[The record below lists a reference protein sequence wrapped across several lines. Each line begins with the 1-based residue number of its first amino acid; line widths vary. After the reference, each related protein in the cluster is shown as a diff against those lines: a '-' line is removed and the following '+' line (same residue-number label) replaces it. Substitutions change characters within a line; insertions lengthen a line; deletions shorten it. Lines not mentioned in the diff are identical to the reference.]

1 MKMKSCI
8 IFLLS
13 FGLALPV
20 LADENQPVND
30 EDGQALSVQIDL
42 LPMYGSTPE
51 YGGWQKTA
59 EEEQADESFL
69 QESDQ
74 IEPNRKLASL
84 DYIELGWKYIEAEDW
99 ETAMRR
105 ANQAWQLDSQNA
117 DVYTLYAAILNM
129 HGVHDESLDMLER
142 AIDLNPLSVNLYYIY
157 LSESIDLHQETN
169 DDYRIRRLISMLEDV
184 EDTGDEEGMKLQA
197 VKNHAVSY
205 LQ

>member
-30 EDGQALSVQIDL
+30 EDGQTLSVQIDL

-157 LSESIDLHQETN
+157 LSESIDLHQKTN

>member
-20 LADENQPVND
+20 LADDNQPVND
-30 EDGQALSVQIDL
+30 EDGQTLSVQIDL

>member
-157 LSESIDLHQETN
+157 LSESIDLHQKTN

>member
-30 EDGQALSVQIDL
+30 EDGQTLSVQIDL

-84 DYIELGWKYIEAEDW
+84 DYIELGWKYLEAEDW

>member
-1 MKMKSCI
+1 MKMKRCI

-20 LADENQPVND
+20 LADDNQPVND
-30 EDGQALSVQIDL
+30 EDGQTLSVQIDL

-157 LSESIDLHQETN
+157 LSESIDLHQKTN